1 MLRYAGIT
9 YWRCEEGETPCTP
22 EWLAWVTAGDGD
34 PPPAPTEYTD
44 TDVTAGTAYR
54 YTVEAKVGDDYDT
67 SPWSNEVTAT
77 TEGEPTPEPEPP
89 AADVPAPTDLTS
101 DRSRR
106 RRYQPELDCAS
117 GR

>member
-1 MLRYAGIT
+1 M
-9 YWRCEEGETPCTP
+9 
-22 EWLAWVTAGDGD
+22 TAGDGD

-54 YTVEAKVGDDYDT
+54 YTVEARVGDDYDT

-89 AADVPAPTDLTS
+89 AADVPAPTDLTVTAAGVDGIS
-101 DRSRR
+101 LSW
-106 RRYQPELDCAS
+106 DCAS
-117 GR
+117 G